1 MLKTAEA
8 FSSFSVNDL
17 NQAKRFYGQLLGL
30 DVSDKTEGL
39 ELHLAGKS
47 TVFMYPKP
55 NHVPATYTVLNFPVD
70 NIERAVSDLGRRGIR
85 FEHYDEGEIKTDE
98 KGIAHTSHPKIAWF
112 KDPAGNILS
121 VLEQA

>member
-17 NQAKRFYGQLLGL
+17 NKAKRFYGQLLGL

-39 ELHLAGKS
+39 ELHLAGNC

-85 FEHYDEGEIKTDE
+85 FEHYNEGEIKTDE
-98 KGIAHTSHPKIAWF
+98 KGIAHTSGPKIAWF

-121 VLEQA
+121 VVEQT